1 MERAMVIRINEG
13 LMEYLA
19 QLGERTKGRMMKVED
34 KLLRSMRYN
43 EGFELIPIAYGTGL
57 WVNKDGEKKMI
68 LSRESNTCYYLIE
81 AIWDKNIAFDILPYR
96 PKEEFIFQM
105 DEFDG
110 D

>member
-19 QLGERTKGRMMKVED
+19 QLGERTKNRMMLVDD
-34 KLLRSMRYN
+34 KLLKSMRDN
-43 EGFELIPIAYGTGL
+43 EGFDLIPIAYGTGVWL
-57 WVNKDGEKKMI
+57 NKDGEKKMI
-68 LSRESNTCYYLIE
+68 LSRRSNTCYYMIE
-81 AIWDKNIAFDILPYR
+81 AIWDEKISFDILPYR
-96 PKEEFIFQM
+96 PKEEFIFDW